1 MAKMQEFLTESGKI
15 RELVRVCT
23 EKRKRTPWQACPSLP
38 PPVTLPAMRLLD
50 RYLLREFLVPLFFC
64 LGGFLIFW
72 VAVDLSSEIGG
83 MQKEGLRAAQIAQY
97 YLYKT
102 PSFLIMVMP
111 VGLMLATLYTLT
123 NHARYNEITAIRA
136 AGVSL
141 TRLCLPYLAVGV
153 LATVALFALNEF
165 VVPQTEDIADQ
176 LHSRYSQRYFKGS
189 KLQPI
194 KTLAFVSTISEKER
208 RYWVIGVYNQ
218 QTGEMTRPHFDWTL
232 PDGSSV
238 AVDAERATYSNG
250 VWTFFNAQEKRI
262 SATNAIS
269 PKAVTHE
276 TLAFTNF
283 SETPDR
289 IRSEIFINDHLNT
302 TSNTRR
308 ADIPLRI
315 IVNYLWLHPNPE
327 AKIRPWVYTKLHGR
341 FAGPVA
347 CLVVVL
353 VAIPFAAA
361 SGRRNVYVGVAA
373 SILIFFTY
381 YVLQQLGFAF
391 GEAGRV
397 PPWLGAWLP
406 NLAFA
411 VGSLWAIARVR

>member
-1 MAKMQEFLTESGKI
+1 
-15 RELVRVCT
+15 
-23 EKRKRTPWQACPSLP
+23 
-38 PPVTLPAMRLLD
+38 MRLLD

-72 VAVDLSSEIGG
+72 IAFDLSSEIGG
-83 MQKEGLRAAQIAQY
+83 MQKEGLRAGQIAQY
-97 YLYKT
+97 YVFKA
-102 PSFLIMVMP
+102 PGFLIMVLP

-136 AGVSL
+136 AGISL
-141 TRLCLPYLAVGV
+141 TRLCLPYLAVGIF
-153 LATVALFALNEF
+153 ATVGLFALNEF
-165 VVPQTEDIADQ
+165 LVPQTEEIADQ

-194 KTLAFVSTISEKER
+194 KTLAFVNTIGDKEK
-208 RYWVIGVYNQ
+208 RYWVIGIYNQ
-218 QTGEMTRPHFDWTL
+218 QTGEMTRPRFDWTL

-238 AVDAERATYSNG
+238 AVDAERATYAQHT
-250 VWTFFNAQEKRI
+250 WTFYNAQEKRI
-262 SATNAIS
+262 FATNAIS
-269 PKAVTHE
+269 PKPVTHE
-276 TLAFTNF
+276 MLVFTNF
-283 SETPDR
+283 AETPER
-289 IRSEIFINDHLNT
+289 IRSEIFVNDRLNT

-308 ADIPLRI
+308 ADVPVSI
-315 IVNYLWLHPNPE
+315 IANYLWLHPKPE
-327 AKIRPWVYTKLHGR
+327 PKVRPWIYTKLHGR

-347 CLVVVL
+347 CVVVVL

-406 NLAFA
+406 NLAFTA
-411 VGSLWAIARVR
+411 GSLWMIARVR